1 VTISQNIAARIEEKK
16 ADYTSYGFTR
26 VESNALKTF
35 FDLAQEFESIED
47 IYEISVGIPRSFFN
61 LNALL
66 YIVDFPK
73 SQFVLVAKSENV
85 GTEIGAPPLSPIK
98 FGEFPYSREK
108 SIVFAVHGN
117 RQLTKEL
124 PLAADNDV
132 IGMLEIYPRDHLDQ
146 HQELFFQKYAN
157 RIGFN
162 VHMRFL
168 LEKYSEHIAFIKSLV
183 GDIEHN
189 VIIPN
194 MVYKLFLRGLRGKI
208 QKNKEIEQLFKKHS
222 LQAGTQCKD
231 FEPILAELR
240 EVNRGLAE
248 EFGNIEKH
256 YHSTSL
262 FLETLLRKSHF
273 DEGRLTLRTKAC
285 NMKHAVIIPQLERL
299 ADQFAEN
306 GITIDN
312 SYSGIPD
319 DDMVVVVD
327 IGLMAQVYANLFSN
341 ALKYAHHITGKDGR
355 SQKYLSYGREKLKNY
370 FGRDKGGIKY
380 NVFNTGPHI
389 PARERKSV
397 FEEGY
402 RGADSSSRPGT
413 GHGLAFVKNAVEL
426 HGGVAGYEPTPD
438 GNNFYFILPE

>member
-1 VTISQNIAARIEEKK
+1 MTISQHIAARIEEKK
-16 ADYTSYGFTR
+16 ADYTSYSFTR

-35 FDLAQEFESIED
+35 FDLAQEFENVED

-66 YIVDFPK
+66 YIVDLSK
-73 SQFVLVAKSENV
+73 NQFMLVASSEKA
-85 GTEIGAPPLSPIK
+85 GTEIGAPPPNPIK
-98 FGEFPYSREK
+98 VGKFPYSRGN
-108 SIVFAVHGN
+108 SMVFAVHGN
-117 RQLTKEL
+117 SQLIKEL
-124 PLAADNDV
+124 PFIADDNIV
-132 IGMLEIYPRDHLDQ
+132 GMLEIHSRDPLDQ

-168 LEKYSEHIAFIKSLV
+168 LEKYSEHVAFIKSLV

-194 MVYKLFLRGLRGKI
+194 MVYKLFLRRLKGKI
-208 QKNKEIEQLFKKHS
+208 QKNKEIEQIFKKLPLEAES
-222 LQAGTQCKD
+222 SCKD
-231 FEPILAELR
+231 VEPILAELR
-240 EVNRGLAE
+240 EVNRGLSE
-248 EFGNIEKH
+248 ELGNIEKH

-299 ADQFAEN
+299 AEQFAES

-312 SYSGIPD
+312 KYSGIPD

-327 IGLMAQVYANLFSN
+327 VGLMAQVYANLFSN
-341 ALKYAHHITGKDGR
+341 ALKYARRITGKDGKP
-355 SQKYLSYGREKLKNY
+355 QKYIAYGREKLKDY
-370 FGRDKGGIKY
+370 FGLNKGGIKY

-389 PARERKSV
+389 PGKERKKI
-397 FEEGY
+397 FEEGC
-402 RGADSSSRPGT
+402 RAANSSNKPGT

-426 HGGVAGYEPTPD
+426 HGGIAGYEPTPD
-438 GNNFYFILPE
+438 GNNFFFILPE

>member
-1 VTISQNIAARIEEKK
+1 MNISQHIAARIEEKK
-16 ADYTSYGFTR
+16 ANYTSYGFTR
-26 VESNALKTF
+26 VESDALKTF
-35 FDLAQEFESIED
+35 FDLAQEFENIED
-47 IYEISVGIPRSFFN
+47 IYEISVGIPGSFFN

-66 YIVDFPK
+66 YVVDFPK
-73 SQFVLVAKSENV
+73 SQFVLVARSEKV
-85 GTEIGAPPLSPIK
+85 GPEIGAPPLNPIK
-98 FGEFPYSREK
+98 VGGVPYSSGR
-108 SIVFAVHGN
+108 SMVFTVYGN
-117 RQLTKEL
+117 KQLIKEL
-124 PLAADNDV
+124 PFPTDNNV
-132 IGMLEIYPRDHLDQ
+132 VGMLEIYPRDHLDQ

-189 VIIPN
+189 VIVPN
-194 MVYKLFLRGLRGKI
+194 MVYKLFLRRLRGKI

-222 LQAGTQCKD
+222 LQAESQCK
-231 FEPILAELR
+231 ELGPILAELR
-240 EVNRGLAE
+240 EVNRGLSE
-248 EFGNIEKH
+248 ELGNIEKH
-256 YHSTSL
+256 YQSTSL

-273 DEGRLTLRTKAC
+273 DEGHLTLKTKTC

-299 ADQFAEN
+299 ADQFAKK

-312 SYSGIPD
+312 RYSGIPD

-327 IGLMAQVYANLFSN
+327 IGLIAQVYANLFSN
-341 ALKYAHHITGKDGR
+341 ALKYTRRITGKEGGP
-355 SQKYLSYGREKLKNY
+355 QKYISYGREKLINY

-380 NVFNTGPHI
+380 NVFSTGPHI
-389 PARERKSV
+389 AARERKRV

-402 RGADSSSRPGT
+402 RGANSSNRPGT